1 MTFMKKP
8 KKIPFVKSIF
18 NYAFK
23 DAAIPKKGNVKDRL
37 QRLLFV
43 SVLYKETEIQVLSC
57 KFWKTLKNT
66 VFTEHI
72 KNS

>member
-1 MTFMKKP
+1 MNLLKKP
-8 KKIPFVKSIF
+8 EKIPFVKSIF

-23 DAAIPKKGNVKDRL
+23 DAATPKKGNVKDSL

-43 SVLYKETEIQVLSC
+43 NVLYKEIQVLSC

-66 VFTEHI
+66 VFTEHT